1 MNNVLV
7 IKSSISGDAGNST
20 MLTNEFVEKLK
31 KSNSK
36 LTFATRDLVSPI
48 LPHLSSDELGAWMAE
63 PQSRTKEQLELA
75 SLSDDLISEL
85 QSHDTIVIGMPM
97 YNFGIPSTF
106 KAWIDRVARAGITFK
121 YTEQGPQ
128 GLLTDKK
135 VVVIAARGG
144 IYQGTPADTQSQY
157 LKDVFAFIGLT
168 NIEFVYAEGLNMPNK
183 EQGLATARSTM
194 DNIISRL

>member
-36 LTFATRDLVSPI
+36 LTFATRDLVNPI
-48 LPHLSSDELGAWMAE
+48 LPHLSADELGAWMVE

-75 SLSDDLISEL
+75 SLSDELINEL
-85 QSHDTIVIGMPM
+85 KSHDTLVIGMPM

-135 VVVIAARGG
+135 VFVIAARGG

-168 NIEFVYAEGLNMPNK
+168 NVEFVYAEGLNMPNK
-183 EQGLATARSTM
+183 EEGLATARSAM
-194 DNIISRL
+194 DSIISRL